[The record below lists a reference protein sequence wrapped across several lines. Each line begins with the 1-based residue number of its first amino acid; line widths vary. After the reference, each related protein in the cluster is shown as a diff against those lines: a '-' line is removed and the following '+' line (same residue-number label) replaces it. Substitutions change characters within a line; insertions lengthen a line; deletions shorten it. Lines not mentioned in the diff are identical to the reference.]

1 MNAETGAA
9 RKARLGKILPG
20 ELDDEQRAVYDAIAG
35 GPRAAGSAF
44 RLVDDRGGLEGPFNA
59 MLLQPG
65 LGGALQELGSAVRYR
80 TAMTTRAREIAILTV
95 ARVWRSDFERY
106 AHEAVAAAAGFT
118 PYEISSLGNGDRTA
132 FPDPADRLI
141 LDVATALAE
150 RGDLADD
157 EFEAA
162 REALGLPVLF
172 ELTTLIGYYS
182 TLALQLRVFR
192 VAAPGSLDT
201 AGSATEDFS

>member
-1 MNAETGAA
+1 M
-9 RKARLGKILPG
+9 RLGKLLP
-20 ELDDEQRAVYDAIAG
+20 EQLDAEQRAVYDAIAG
-35 GPRAAGSAF
+35 GPRASGSAF
-44 RLVDDRGGLEGPFNA
+44 RLVDADGGLEGPFNA

-95 ARVWRSDFERY
+95 ARVWGSDFERY
-106 AHEAVAAAAGFT
+106 AHEAVAAVAGFRASELRALRT
-118 PYEISSLGNGDRTA
+118 GDGVA

-141 LDVATALAE
+141 LDLSTALAE
-150 RGDLADD
+150 RGDLTDD
-157 EFEAA
+157 EFDAA
-162 REALGLPVLF
+162 REALGMPVLF

-192 VAAPGSLDT
+192 VEAPASLDSG
-201 AGSATEDFS
+201 ASATEDFS

>member
-1 MNAETGAA
+1 M
-9 RKARLGKILPG
+9 RLGKFLPG
-20 ELDDEQRAVYDAIAG
+20 DLDDEQRAVYDAIAG
-35 GPRAAGSAF
+35 GPRASGSAF
-44 RLVDDRGGLEGPFNA
+44 RLVDGNGGLEGPFNA

-95 ARVWRSDFERY
+95 ARVRRSDFERY

-118 PYEISSLGNGDRTA
+118 TPELHALRTGDATV
-132 FPDPADRLI
+132 FTDPADRLI
-141 LDVATALAE
+141 ADLSAALAE
-150 RGDLADD
+150 RGDLTDD
-157 EFEAA
+157 EFASA
-162 REALGLPVLF
+162 RDTLGLPVLF

-192 VAAPGSLDT
+192 VAAPESLDS
-201 AGSATEDFS
+201 AASATEDFS

>member
-1 MNAETGAA
+1 M
-9 RKARLGKILPG
+9 RLAKLRPE
-20 ELDDEQRAVYDAIAG
+20 ELDDDQRAVYDAIAG
-35 GPRAAGSAF
+35 GPRATGSAF
-44 RLVDDRGGLEGPFNA
+44 RLVDDGGGLEGPFNA

-95 ARVWRSDFERY
+95 ARVWRSEFERY

-118 PYEISSLGNGDRTA
+118 AYELNGLRSGDGSA

-141 LDVATALAE
+141 LDLATALAE
-150 RGDLADD
+150 RGDLTDD
-157 EFEAA
+157 EFASA
-162 REALGLPVLF
+162 RDALGLPVLF

-192 VAAPGSLDT
+192 VAAPGSLDS
-201 AGSATEDFS
+201 AASATEDFS

>member
-1 MNAETGAA
+1 M
-9 RKARLGKILPG
+9 RLGKFRPE
-20 ELDDEQRAVYDAIAG
+20 ELDDDQRAVYDAIAG
-35 GPRAAGSAF
+35 GPRASGSAF
-44 RLVDDRGGLEGPFNA
+44 RLVDADGGLEGPFNA

-118 PYEISSLGNGDRTA
+118 TAELRALRIGDGTA
-132 FPDPADRLI
+132 FADPADRLI
-141 LDVATALAE
+141 LDLSTALAE

-157 EFEAA
+157 EFAAA
-162 REALGLPVLF
+162 RDALGMPVLF

-192 VAAPGSLDT
+192 VAAPTALDT
-201 AGSATEDFS
+201 PASATEDFS